1 MCADCTK
8 LLCPFSINFVQLP
21 LHFTY
26 RQSTAMH
33 FASAKKSCKLN
44 QEGLTGTRL
53 FLTSNSSRGDVA
65 QLGERLNGIQEVVSS
80 ILSISTTNF
89 RDLRDYRESLSFIL
103 LPVRLCRLSA
113 LSGFRISPRLRL
125 SFPVS

>member
-1 MCADCTK
+1 MRRLYK
-8 LLCPFSINFVQLP
+8 IVVSFFNKFCPVALALHVQVE
-21 LHFTY
+21 HGDAF
-26 RQSTAMH
+26 RIRE
-33 FASAKKSCKLN
+33 KSCKLN